1 MAEAKGKKEKDEDFL
16 VQCSQRLPSKSEA
29 VEVPAHDAVLALEE
43 EEEEARENFNLV
55 LEQQPLDGIPSTLT
69 TFHDLLNEM
78 EAQELLEHE
87 PNAPS
92 DAEQL
97 DDVNNI
103 AAMAPVTIHEDPV
116 VIPESMSELL
126 SLLGGICEH

>member
-1 MAEAKGKKEKDEDFL
+1 
-16 VQCSQRLPSKSEA
+16 
-29 VEVPAHDAVLALEE
+29 
-43 EEEEARENFNLV
+43 
-55 LEQQPLDGIPSTLT
+55 
-69 TFHDLLNEM
+69 M

-103 AAMAPVTIHEDPV
+103 AAMVPITIPEDPI
-116 VIPESMSELL
+116 VIPEAMSELL
-126 SLLGGICEH
+126 NLLGTVDHASFRTTFQFH

>member
-1 MAEAKGKKEKDEDFL
+1 
-16 VQCSQRLPSKSEA
+16 
-29 VEVPAHDAVLALEE
+29 
-43 EEEEARENFNLV
+43 
-55 LEQQPLDGIPSTLT
+55 
-69 TFHDLLNEM
+69 M

-103 AAMAPVTIHEDPV
+103 ATMIPVTIHEDPV

-126 SLLGGICEH
+126 NLLGGICEH

>member
-1 MAEAKGKKEKDEDFL
+1 L
-16 VQCSQRLPSKSEA
+16 VQCSQRLPSESEA
-29 VEVPAHDAVLALEE
+29 AKVPTHDVVVALEE
-43 EEEEARENFNLV
+43 GEEARENSNFV
-55 LEQQPLDGIPSTLT
+55 LKQQPLNGIPFTLT

-78 EAQELLEHE
+78 EAEELLEHE

-103 AAMAPVTIHEDPV
+103 ATMDPVTIPEDPI
-116 VIPESMSELL
+116 VIPEAMSELL
-126 SLLGGICEH
+126 NLLGIVDNASFRTTFQFH